1 MNARHREKSR
11 GMWLFFVALIAAV
24 QCLGSMAVVRAQ
36 EQTGPYGELFN
47 QVTTDWQNQKQTFN
61 DRMAELREAG
71 LSPEILREQSAIL
84 LKEHM
89 TTARSLQAKIN
100 RIYNEAARTSG
111 VKISVGGD
119 PASPFGRGLAG
130 GDVDFSGTPAQ
141 AEKFFKTLRELGVPE
156 KAMKSIERTPSRVSS
171 EGILTFTIN
180 YTPPTTQVGS
190 EIHRQTILNGALDIE
205 HDLSVT
211 MKKGQPGRTLVGVES
226 NIKKYLKGGLDN
238 PADLL
243 ETPDH
248 LQTAVKG
255 TLKNIDLTRLT
266 EADIKVLIRRVG
278 WEGSPDQLTDM
289 LQRMKSQGDALIP
302 KELHGFDEAKMA
314 KFQNLLKEINRAAE
328 WKATMQT
335 EQQAR
340 SASEL
345 YRELASS
352 SDPLIREQ
360 LTDLRETV
368 IDSHLRIK
376 ASIEANHAKTMEA
389 LWNEHNIKVQ
399 TFEDLRRQGPSAALD
414 KAIEELS
421 KIRTRINTESTE
433 QAHVRERIEARL
445 KSVLGETASGEQAGS
460 TSEYLNRVKGG
471 FFSSEVRPGFEVAN
485 NYVSKGMAG
494 VAGLDAFEQAREA
507 GHGLTYSA
515 ATGLATTGAMLTPV
529 SVVYFAPATAWDQAK
544 ATADEL
550 LIREVE
556 NCRKLGVDL
565 TPERLNRLARMAQ
578 IKGTVVGTVYGTAT
592 VATITPALFAGS
604 AWAAYAGP
612 AGVAFL
618 SVTHA
623 YSKWRDY
630 WAEVEYY
637 DSFSKFNDAEQLSQ
651 LREALAYGR
660 AALNALTAQ
669 AAIIRRELDSFQSL
683 ATMATSAEG
692 LYDFYS
698 KQYSDQFGYLE
709 QVGARVQEIR
719 KALARGTLDPSAAD
733 KVSAEFNA
741 VKVACDEISKQVDE
755 LIAGYEAK
763 TIRIETLRER
773 YVRLVEQFNV
783 AQDRYAA
790 ARQTYEEF
798 RLLAR
803 QREFA
808 EEYATI
814 RKNAETVLSEAGTQ
828 GKQLETMAKEA
839 FQHVRLLEKQS
850 DEFRTRKA
858 TSTRGLRHFA
868 MNEKMTA
875 AEEKEIYGLIDG
887 IIALDL
893 PNFRPGDLN
902 VPANELRQH
911 AAPLRFL
918 SEKLL
923 PPTVSFEGLERYSAA
938 ADSAVLALT
947 PIASDALVSLEQ
959 ARKQLQRLGEL
970 LSAAPPPL
978 NLTAEVTEGL
988 RVRFAVTGKS
998 LAAPGKRTFV
1008 WDFGD
1013 ESRESLPQPTCAHT
1027 YSKPG
1032 KYQIEVRVS
1041 EESEKL
1047 SVELG
1052 TAQSTVELTA
1062 PATPVSP
1069 PPSPSPLAGPTVA
1082 RLAIAPVLKFAGAVV
1097 PPESGV
1103 YLNQLQ
1109 PGQYLADGMLS
1120 IQSSPDS
1127 HEVIYEFNIGLSLK
1141 LSTKHY
1147 KGPAGLR
1154 GFKTP
1159 LWGLNVVGN
1168 GRGKIDPQSGR
1179 FQGSSADA
1187 KWTENV
1193 QGVESEGGRAEAR
1206 QLLGVGP
1213 EQLTW
1218 SGTIEGTV
1226 DWKGFRGG
1234 EGTIEINRLF
1244 RGSWKQ
1250 DSGKP
1255 YVIILPAEG
1264 QYPAG
1269 ARWLRLFPNEPSAQT
1284 TYEALSRQYRSAGSK
1299 PLPEIGDQASWS
1311 PQKGGG
1317 VVRFGRWL
1325 LVVRAYGPSERHL
1338 PLVEKVEN
1346 FIRTSGW
1353 ESSIPEQ
1360 KE

>member
-11 GMWLFFVALIAAV
+11 GMWLFFAALIAAV
-24 QCLGSMAVVRAQ
+24 QSLASTAAVRAQ
-36 EQTGPYGELFN
+36 EQTGPYTELFN
-47 QVTTDWQNQKQTFN
+47 QVTTNWQNQKQTFN

-71 LSPEILREQSAIL
+71 LSPEILREQSAIV

-100 RIYNEAARTSG
+100 RVYNEAARTSG

-141 AEKFFKTLRELGVPE
+141 AEKFFKALRELGVPE

-190 EIHRQTILNGALDIE
+190 EMHRQTILTGAQDIE

-238 PADLL
+238 PAVLL

-266 EADIKVLIRRVG
+266 EADIKTLIRRVG

-328 WKATMQT
+328 WKATMQA

-340 SASEL
+340 SAAEL

-360 LTDLRETV
+360 ITDLRETV

-376 ASIEANHAKTMEA
+376 ASIEANHTKTREA

-399 TFEDLRRQGPSAALD
+399 RFEDLRRQGPSVELD
-414 KAIEELS
+414 KAIEDLS
-421 KIRTRINTESTE
+421 KIRTRINAESAE

-445 KSVLGETASGEQAGS
+445 KSVLGESASGEQAGS

-471 FFSSEVRPGFEVAN
+471 FFSTEVRPGFEVAN
-485 NYVSKGMAG
+485 NYVSKGMAA
-494 VAGLDAFEQAREA
+494 VAGLDAFEQAQEA
-507 GHGLTYSA
+507 GHGVTYSA
-515 ATGLATTGAMLTPV
+515 ATGLVTTGAMLTPV

-565 TPERLNRLARMAQ
+565 TPERLNRLAKMAQ
-578 IKGTVVGTVYGTAT
+578 IKGTLVGTVYGTAT
-592 VATITPALFAGS
+592 VATITPAVFVGN

-660 AALNALTAQ
+660 AALTALTAQ
-669 AAIIRRELDSFQSL
+669 AAVIRRELDSFQSL

-709 QVGARVQEIR
+709 QVGARVEEIR

-741 VKVACDEISKQVDE
+741 VKAACDEISKQVDE

-790 ARQTYEEF
+790 ARRTYEDF

-828 GKQLETMAKEA
+828 GKQLEMMAKEA

-850 DEFRTRKA
+850 DEFRSRKA

-868 MNEKMTA
+868 MTEKMAA

-887 IIALDL
+887 IIALDI

-911 AAPLRFL
+911 AAPLRLL
-918 SEKLL
+918 SEKPL
-923 PPTVSFEGLERYSAA
+923 PPAVSFEGLDRYSAA

-959 ARKQLQRLGEL
+959 ARKQLQRLSEL
-970 LSAAPPPL
+970 LQMAPPAFALATKSVGEKTVQFEFTASRLPL
-978 NLTAEVTEGL
+978 GKKKLVINWNFGDGTSDVSDE
-988 RVRFAVTGKS
+988 RVRQHEYARNGRYEVNVTVYEATEKVSLKIGEASLVVNIGTSETTTPVVAGTPPDESQPHFVMIAVLSPDFDRQGNRVLKDRSGSPPFIAFRVYPASGKVT
-998 LAAPGKRTFV
+998 A
-1008 WDFGD
+1008 DFG
-1013 ESRESLPQPTCAHT
+1013 
-1027 YSKPG
+1027 
-1032 KYQIEVRVS
+1032 VRRGFYF
-1041 EESEKL
+1041 EK
-1047 SVELG
+1047 
-1052 TAQSTVELTA
+1052 
-1062 PATPVSP
+1062 
-1069 PPSPSPLAGPTVA
+1069 
-1082 RLAIAPVLKFAGAVV
+1082 
-1097 PPESGV
+1097 SGV
-1103 YLNQLQ
+1103 YEPFYHLTVDGAAEALLEPRSNRIEFATAPLKWEQQVGVYSLGGRVTQ
-1109 PGQYLADGMLS
+1109 EKYGLADAYKRTGVDPTGLRWTGRISGELDWRSGRIGATTGRLEVNALISGDWKIAAVDGLNIGGGRGQWMSPSAVRFYWFRLHPDVAS
-1120 IQSSPDS
+1120 AKQVIQASKLAWMIEPFPHDPA
-1127 HEVIYEFNIGLSLK
+1127 HEVFQNNQDALVRIGRW
-1141 LSTKHY
+1141 T
-1147 KGPAGLR
+1147 
-1154 GFKTP
+1154 
-1159 LWGLNVVGN
+1159 
-1168 GRGKIDPQSGR
+1168 
-1179 FQGSSADA
+1179 A
-1187 KWTENV
+1187 KWLKPGPGKQQQYEQLVKFIN
-1193 QGVESEGGRAEAR
+1193 GPGR
-1206 QLLGVGP
+1206 QL
-1213 EQLTW
+1213 EQAVP
-1218 SGTIEGTV
+1218 GTADE
-1226 DWKGFRGG
+1226 
-1234 EGTIEINRLF
+1234 
-1244 RGSWKQ
+1244 
-1250 DSGKP
+1250 
-1255 YVIILPAEG
+1255 
-1264 QYPAG
+1264 
-1269 ARWLRLFPNEPSAQT
+1269 
-1284 TYEALSRQYRSAGSK
+1284 
-1299 PLPEIGDQASWS
+1299 
-1311 PQKGGG
+1311 
-1317 VVRFGRWL
+1317 
-1325 LVVRAYGPSERHL
+1325 
-1338 PLVEKVEN
+1338 
-1346 FIRTSGW
+1346 
-1353 ESSIPEQ
+1353 
-1360 KE
+1360 